1 MAPSSYVAGQQGV
14 TGFKFFIVLML
25 KMPLNNQVRHKE
37 IWFSVSY
44 SSVLTFAKLGKDDE
58 KLFVILSSLEPETS
72 SKSPPFRGP
81 LSVASKTE
89 EPKSFLTFLSVTV
102 ALLCAEMEQ
111 NCIYGSEFVLE
122 HSCRL
127 RDLAALFIFHI
138 SCAHT

>member
-1 MAPSSYVAGQQGV
+1 M
-14 TGFKFFIVLML
+14 I
-25 KMPLNNQVRHKE
+25 LN
-37 IWFSVSY
+37 
-44 SSVLTFAKLGKDDE
+44 
-58 KLFVILSSLEPETS
+58 SLEPETS

-102 ALLCAEMEQ
+102 ALLCAEKEQ
-111 NCIYGSEFVLE
+111 NCIYGSEFADALAALE